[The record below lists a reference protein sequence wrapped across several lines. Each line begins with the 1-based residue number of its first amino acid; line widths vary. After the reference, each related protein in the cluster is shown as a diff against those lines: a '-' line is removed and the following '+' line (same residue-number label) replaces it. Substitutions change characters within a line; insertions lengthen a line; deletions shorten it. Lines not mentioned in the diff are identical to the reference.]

1 MGELAKALRK
11 ADRRI
16 LILDIETSP
25 NLAYI
30 FDLWQQGV
38 SPGNIQ
44 EHGQVICWAA
54 KWVGE
59 PKVLFASDHHEGH
72 QTSIETAYR
81 LVDEADIIVT
91 YNGVKFDMKHLR
103 REFLLAGFAPPS
115 PHKDV
120 DLYRVVRERFKFA
133 SNKLDHV
140 SRRLDIG
147 EKVKHA
153 GFDLWKRCMDGDDAA
168 WREMKRY
175 NVADVKL
182 TEALY
187 ERLLPWIHN
196 HPHVAD
202 APMHGQELTCNRCGS
217 ADLDRAGRYNADQ
230 LQYAAYRCK
239 RCGGMS
245 RPTGAMRRFA
255 STRGIK

>member
-25 NLAYI
+25 NLAYV
-30 FDLWQQGV
+30 FDLWQQGI
-38 SPGNIQ
+38 SPGNIR

-59 PKVLFASDHHEGH
+59 PKVSFASDHHEGH
-72 QTSIETAYR
+72 QASIEAAYR
-81 LVDEADIIVT
+81 LVDEADVIVT
-91 YNGVKFDMKHLR
+91 YNGLKFDMKHLR
-103 REFLLAGFAPPS
+103 REFLLAEMPPPA

-140 SRRLDIG
+140 ASRLEIG

-153 GFDLWKRCMDGDDAA
+153 GFDLWRRCMDGDDAA
-168 WREMKRY
+168 WREMRRY
-175 NVADVKL
+175 NTHDVRL
-182 TEALY
+182 TEQLY

-196 HPHVAD
+196 HPHVSNCD
-202 APMHGQELTCNRCGS
+202 PNELKCNKCGS
-217 ADLDRAGRYNADQ
+217 TDLERSKTYTAVVH
-230 LQYAAYRCK
+230 QYQSYRCR
-239 RCGGMS
+239 RCGGMV
-245 RPTGAMRRFA
+245 RAGH
-255 STRGIK
+255 IKRIAQTVGVK

>member
-1 MGELAKALRK
+1 MGELAKALRN

-54 KWVGE
+54 KWVGDS
-59 PKVLFASDHHEGH
+59 KVLFASDHHEGH
-72 QTSIETAYR
+72 HTSIETAYR

-140 SRRLDIG
+140 SQRLEIG

-182 TEALY
+182 TESLY

-196 HPHVAD
+196 HPHVAE
-202 APMHGQELTCNRCGS
+202 AGMQGTELSCNKCGS
-217 ADLDRAGRYNADQ
+217 TSLTRAGRYTASV
-230 LQYAAYRCK
+230 LQYAMYRCDK
-239 RCGGMS
+239 CGGLV
-245 RPTGAMRRFA
+245 RAAHRTARENATVGV
-255 STRGIK
+255 K